1 MDQEKF
7 LEKIE
12 NIGTEGLIYKC
23 DKCLLVFDNSL
34 AIENHNKHIHDYQVN
49 QKRNLLDC
57 PICGLADLTDNQ
69 INIHQSIHRSGK
81 NFECQYC
88 LNGFDQ
94 MKDRDDHIENEHP
107 EGESNQY
114 VCRFLKCTKRW
125 KDFPSLL
132 DHFHSEKHFP
142 SYTKQPSKDQHCE
155 CSLCGDSFEDRNS
168 LLIHL
173 LDENHVKS
181 NLFNPKI
188 ALPKNIHIPAK
199 SIVSNSLH
207 EDTSNKC
214 SICTQVFDG
223 SLLDK
228 RKVYHQPES
237 NFECPFCFKP
247 FQSLM
252 LMLKHKNT
260 HARCHNKFQCFK

>member
-1 MDQEKF
+1 M
-7 LEKIE
+7 
-12 NIGTEGLIYKC
+12 
-23 DKCLLVFDNSL
+23 
-34 AIENHNKHIHDYQVN
+34 
-49 QKRNLLDC
+49 
-57 PICGLADLTDNQ
+57 
-69 INIHQSIHRSGK
+69 
-81 NFECQYC
+81 
-88 LNGFDQ
+88 
-94 MKDRDDHIENEHP
+94 
-107 EGESNQY
+107 
-114 VCRFLKCTKRW
+114 
-125 KDFPSLL
+125 

-228 RKVYHQPES
+228 RKVYHQPKS

-260 HARCHNKFQCFK
+260 HARCHNKFQCFKCRISYSRYEKLLTHFDRSKCLKKHQTTQKVKAIPVQSLRLIYRKAQVKDSNVTNACRYLHLKIFLIFTSKIYIWTVIDMLVHIALNHLRTTNLCLNIDRVIWENIVVLSVGKSFSGTGH